1 MLFKKYIS
9 AINNIYS
16 YDFFLYVH
24 LASVYHFLNSPIDFL
39 YSWLREI
46 CTIFVKL
53 VLVPL
58 GKCKFWKVNAKVVQ
72 PENTFLPAY
81 KGALFSL

>member
-24 LASVYHFLNSPIDFL
+24 LASVYHFLNSLIDFL
-39 YSWLREI
+39 YS
-46 CTIFVKL
+46 
-53 VLVPL
+53 
-58 GKCKFWKVNAKVVQ
+58 
-72 PENTFLPAY
+72 
-81 KGALFSL
+81 